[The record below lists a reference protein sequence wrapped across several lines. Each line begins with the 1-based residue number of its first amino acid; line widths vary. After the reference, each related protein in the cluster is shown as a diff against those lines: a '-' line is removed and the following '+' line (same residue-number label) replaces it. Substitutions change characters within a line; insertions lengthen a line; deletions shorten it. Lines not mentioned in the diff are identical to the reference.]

1 MASTAVAG
9 VRRIAKTADLDN
21 IDAWWAKVAEDIIA
35 LVAAGWAVAR
45 ELAEVFLDVHAAIEG
60 RQVTPV
66 PAVWD
71 TEQVATSLRVTGPVA
86 FKKHVAAG
94 GTPVAARAAMG
105 NALAG
110 SAERL
115 VLAGERDTVD
125 ATVEESDEIVG
136 WRRVPDGDPCAFCAM
151 LVSRGAVYKDARSAG
166 DVGAGG
172 VPYHDRDGCTAVP
185 LYEHED
191 EPAEVADLYQQWLDA
206 TKGKSGDD
214 ALRAWRRYWEDRNE
228 PAESAPTP
236 APTFA
241 ERIDEALTGDDA
253 RAAAPLSLLHPS
265 EVRGRGNALRPD
277 EAAELASYKGSG
289 FSRINPWLREG
300 GDDSRPDL
308 AAQVREIDGALARSP
323 LADDIVVHRG
333 IVDPA
338 LVFGDAAS
346 VNLAGAVW
354 RELAYVSTSTMEGPA
369 RGFALFAADGEAAVM
384 RILVPQGVG
393 AVELSNGDYESE
405 LLLERGLRMRVIA
418 DTGPGTRPRM
428 LDVEVIP

>member
-21 IDAWWAKVAEDIIA
+21 IDAWWARVAEDIIA
-35 LVAAGWAVAR
+35 LVAAGWAVSR
-45 ELAEVFLDVHAAIEG
+45 ELAEVFLGEHAAIEG
-60 RQVTPV
+60 RQVVPV
-66 PAVWD
+66 PAEWD

-86 FKKHVAAG
+86 FKQHITAG
-94 GTPVAARAAMG
+94 GTPVSARATMG
-105 NALAG
+105 NSLAG

-136 WRRVPDGDPCAFCAM
+136 WRRVSDGDPCAFCAM

-166 DVGAGG
+166 DTRFGG
-172 VPYHDRDGCTAVP
+172 TAYHDRDGCTAVP
-185 LYEHED
+185 LYEHEE

-206 TKGKSGDD
+206 TAGKSGDD
-214 ALRAWRRYWEDRNE
+214 ALRAWRRYWDDRNE
-228 PAESAPTP
+228 PAAEPV

-241 ERIDEALTGDDA
+241 ERLDGALTGDDA
-253 RAAAPLSLLHPS
+253 RAAAPLSLLRPS

-277 EAAELASYKGSG
+277 EALDLATYKGSG
-289 FSRINPWLREG
+289 FSRVNPWLREG
-300 GDDSRPDL
+300 EDGSRPDL
-308 AAQVREIDGALARSP
+308 AAQVREIDNAIARSP

-333 IVDPA
+333 IVDPS
-338 LVFGDAAS
+338 LVFGDAAG

-354 RELAYVSTSTMEGPA
+354 RELAYVSTSTAEGPA
-369 RGFALFAADGEAAVM
+369 RGFALFASGGESAVM
-384 RILVPQGVG
+384 RILVPKGTG

-405 LLLERGLRMRVIA
+405 LLLQRGLRMRVVA
-418 DTGPGTRPRM
+418 DSGPGTRPRT
-428 LDVEVIP
+428 LDVEVLP